1 MFLFVCA
8 CKNQTKK
15 DLPIWNKTDNIF
27 VPISSDTSNVK
38 FTNKLTETKTFN
50 YYTFPYMYFGGGVA
64 VGDINNDGLPDLY
77 FTGNMVKNALY
88 LNQGDLKFKDISQ
101 SAGIIGTKGKWTN
114 GVTMAD
120 VNNDGLLDIYV
131 CYSGPQQNK
140 QNELYINQGN
150 NTFKESAKAYN
161 IADNGHS
168 VQAAFFDY
176 DKDGDLDL
184 YVANYPPT
192 PFQIGNDYYADKKN
206 NPSLE
211 DSDKLFRN
219 DGNNTFTDVTETSGI
234 LNFGL
239 SLGLSISDMNNDGWA
254 DIYVSNDF
262 NSPDYL
268 YINQKD
274 GTFKNEIDTMMAH
287 TCNFGMGTDAADFNN
302 DGLIDLLQVDMA
314 SSQNDQEKA
323 NMSAMNTEKFYEAV
337 SLGLHHQ
344 YMKNSLQVNT
354 GSGTFSDVAYLAGL
368 AKTEWSWGPLF
379 FDFDNDGWKDVFI
392 TNGIRR
398 NVNDNDAIIY
408 LKLKKA
414 YNDLTQNDIVETLT
428 KLPVKPVDNYLYRN
442 SKSLKFNKAEGNWGL
457 TFKGFSNG
465 ASYADLDNDGDLD
478 MIVNNLDATSSIFEN
493 KSNQY
498 SNTNYLTV
506 SLKAKK
512 DNHFGIGSRITIKTV
527 HGTQVQE
534 LFLTRGFES
543 STEPRVHFGLGNAS
557 KIDTLQILWPSGK
570 LQTLTEVA
578 ANQVLNIVQEEHSG
592 SVKQDEIIK
601 ETVFSPIS
609 DNLKINFKHI
619 ENPYND
625 FDKETLLPHKMSTLG
640 PFITVGDVNGDGYD
654 DFYVGG
660 AMGQSG
666 KLFIQNIDGGFI
678 ESFQKSFQKDQGFE
692 DMGVLLFDAEG
703 DNDLDLYVVSGGNEL
718 PKGHSNYQDRL
729 YLNDGKGNFSRA
741 VSLLPKIT
749 ASGSCVT
756 ASDFDNDG
764 DLDVFVGGR
773 LSPQNYPNAGE
784 SFILENQNGT
794 FKDITEKVAPGLK
807 TIGMVTSAEWN
818 DLNGDGTIDLLISG
832 EWMPITMLINH
843 NGKFSIRNNSA
854 EVGWWNHA
862 TVADL
867 NGDGTKDIIAGNLG
881 LNYKYQASHEFP
893 FVIYGDDFDD
903 NGSSDIVLGYY
914 NQETLYPVRG
924 RSCSS
929 DQIPSIKKKFPNYTT
944 FSKATLQDVYGKK
957 ALDSA
962 KVKYA
967 ATQFA
972 SGTFSLDKNLNLN
985 FEAFPIEAQVS
996 SVNDILVEDFD
1007 KDGTLDVIMAG
1018 NLMNSEVE
1026 TPRNDASFGLFLR
1039 GQGTGAFVSSPSY
1052 VSGVHFTGQIT
1063 DLAIIK
1069 TIKGN
1074 VLLVAANNDKL
1085 KAYKIN

>member
-1 MFLFVCA
+1 M
-8 CKNQTKK
+8 
-15 DLPIWNKTDNIF
+15 LPSWDKTDDIF
-27 VPISSDTSNVK
+27 VQVNSDSSNVK
-38 FTNKLTETKTFN
+38 FANVLTETKTFN

-64 VGDINNDGLPDLY
+64 TGDINNDGLPDLY

-88 LNQGDLKFKDISQ
+88 LNQGSLQFEDISE
-101 SAGIIGTKGKWTN
+101 SSGTIGTKGKWAN

-131 CYSGPQQNK
+131 CYSGPGQSRE
-140 QNELYINQGN
+140 NELFINKGN
-150 NTFKESAKAYN
+150 NTFRESAKNYN

-176 DKDGDLDL
+176 DNDGDLDL

-192 PFQIGNDYYADKKN
+192 PFQIGNNYYADKKN

-219 DGNNTFTDVTETSGI
+219 DGNNKFTDVTEISGI

-239 SLGLSISDMNNDGWA
+239 SLGLSISDINNDGWP

-262 NSPDYL
+262 NAPDYL

-274 GTFKNEIDTMMAH
+274 GSFKNEIDAMMTH
-287 TCNFGMGTDAADFNN
+287 TSNFGMGTDAADFNN
-302 DGLIDLLQVDMA
+302 DGLIDLIQVDMA

-337 SLGLHHQ
+337 RLGLHHQ

-379 FDFDNDGWKDVFI
+379 FDFDNDGWKDIFI

-408 LKLKKA
+408 LKLKQA
-414 YNDLTQNDIVETLT
+414 YNKLTQNDIAETLS
-428 KLPVKPVDNYLYRN
+428 KLPVIPVDNYLYHN
-442 SKSLKFNKAEGNWGL
+442 SKSLKFDRSEGNWGL
-457 TFKGFSNG
+457 SFKGFSNG

-512 DNHFGIGSRITIKTV
+512 DNYFGVGAKIIVVTGEDKQI
-527 HGTQVQE
+527 QE

-543 STEPRVHFGLGNAS
+543 STEPRVHFGLGDVQ
-557 KIDTLQILWPSGK
+557 KVDTLKVVWPSGH
-570 LQTLTEVA
+570 LQTLTNVDG
-578 ANQVLNIVQEEHSG
+578 NQILNIVQNDNNASKNNTY
-592 SVKQDEIIK
+592 SKQDVLFTEVTEK
-601 ETVFSPIS
+601 L
-609 DNLKINFKHI
+609 NINYKHQ
-619 ENPYND
+619 ENEYND

-666 KLFIQNIDGGFI
+666 KLFIQSADGTFVDTFQQ
-678 ESFQKSFQKDQGFE
+678 SFTKDKVYE
-692 DMGVLLFDAEG
+692 DMGALFFDADADG
-703 DNDLDLYVVSGGNEL
+703 DLDLYVVSGGNEL
-718 PKGHSNYQDRL
+718 PKGNEHYQDRL
-729 YLNDGKGNFSRA
+729 YLNDGKGVFNKNINA
-741 VSLLPKIT
+741 LPKII

-764 DLDVFVGGR
+764 DLDLFVGGR
-773 LSPQNYPNAGE
+773 LSPQNYPNTGE
-784 SFILENQNGT
+784 SFILENRNGT
-794 FKDITEKVAPGLK
+794 FKDITNKVAPGLK
-807 TIGMVTSAEWN
+807 NIGMVTSAEWN
-818 DLNGDGTIDLLISG
+818 DLNNDGTIDLLISG
-832 EWMPITMLINH
+832 EWMPITALLNN
-843 NGKFSIRNNSA
+843 NGTFEINNSSK
-854 EVGWWNHA
+854 EIGWWNHV

-867 NGDGTKDIIAGNLG
+867 KGDGSKQIIGGNLG

-893 FVIYGDDFDD
+893 FVIYGDDFDE

-929 DQIPSIKKKFPNYTT
+929 DQIPSIKKKFPNYTA

-962 KVKYA
+962 KVRYA
-967 ATQFA
+967 ATNFA
-972 SGTFSLDKNLNLN
+972 SGTFSFDNNMDL
-985 FEAFPIEAQVS
+985 AFKSFPVEAQVS
-996 SVNDILVEDFD
+996 SVNDMLVQDFD
-1007 KDGTLDVIMAG
+1007 GDGFQDIIIAG

-1026 TPRNDASFGLFLR
+1026 TPRNDAGFGLFLK
-1039 GQGTGAFVSSPSY
+1039 GKIDGSFHPMPSY
-1052 VSGVHFTGQIT
+1052 RSGILFSGQIT
-1063 DLAIIK
+1063 DLALLETSNGK
-1069 TIKGN
+1069 V
-1074 VLLVAANNDKL
+1074 VLAAANNGKL
-1085 KAYKIN
+1085 NAYRIN